1 MGLSGPIIFDK
12 AVHHPFMLNIPKLK
26 PEAAQ
31 KPVWIHI
38 ASLSVPSIETL
49 WPEMPF
55 AGRLFRTAEPKYIC
69 MIA

>member
-1 MGLSGPIIFDK
+1 
-12 AVHHPFMLNIPKLK
+12 MLNIPKLK